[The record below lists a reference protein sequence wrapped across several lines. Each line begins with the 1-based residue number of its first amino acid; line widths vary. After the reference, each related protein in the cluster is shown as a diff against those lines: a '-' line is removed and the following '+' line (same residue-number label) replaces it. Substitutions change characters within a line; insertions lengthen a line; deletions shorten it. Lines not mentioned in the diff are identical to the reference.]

1 MATFVTHKIMGTA
14 LQTTERYTDLQAR
27 GVGAFGVIW
36 ISSAHDSKVNRTVAI
51 KKIGN
56 PFDGSARV
64 KRTYREV
71 HLMNHLKHDN
81 LINITDIFIS
91 PAEDLYLVMDCCM
104 TDLHELIQSRSKPL
118 DNKFIQ
124 FFTYQLLRGLKFIH
138 SAGVIHRDLKPS
150 NILIKEN
157 CDLKICDFGLARE
170 QDHQMTGYVSTR
182 YYRAPEIMLTWQRY
196 SYTVDIWSTGCILA
210 EMLLGQVLLPGTDN
224 VHHFKLI
231 TEMFGKP
238 PKEIME
244 TVYSDITM
252 QFVNSLPEAE
262 PQSLRA
268 TLGDADSEAI
278 DLLEKMLDIDPQKRI
293 TAADALPHPYLSTYS
308 DSNDEPE
315 CEKQIDWSLLDSE
328 MTTDQWKTKMYF
340 EILNYHTGSYNWE
353 DTDPKAHEGRFE
365 DWMRTEITVVPLP
378 SYIMAADRLSS
389 LLSHLKPGATNGLA
403 AITQKNPDDVV
414 ITLAIRTPLTKA
426 RKGGFKDTELDYML
440 YALLKE
446 TLAKSQ
452 IDPALIEDVCLGNV
466 NEVKAAYMVRAA
478 ALAAGIP
485 HTAGASTVNRFC
497 SSGLKAVQDI
507 ANQIQLGAIDI
518 GVAMGAELMSAA
530 SDRLEQPFNE
540 EVLRNQEAA
549 DCMQPM
555 GQTSENIGKDFDIP
569 REQQDR
575 YAAESFRRAEAAQKN
590 GWLDDEITP
599 ITVKVKDPKT
609 GEVKQVTLSRDDGIR
624 PGTTF
629 ESLSKIRPA
638 FPQFGDKSTGGNSSQ
653 VTDGAASVLLMRR
666 SKAIELN
673 QPILAKFCG
682 ATVAGVPPRVMG
694 IGPTAAIP
702 KLLSKF
708 QLDKND
714 IDIYEI
720 NEAFASMAVYCV
732 KNLGLDHAKVN
743 PRGGAIAIGHPL
755 GATGARQIAT
765 ILSEARRT
773 KSKILVTSMCIGTGQ
788 GMAGL
793 LVNEQL

>member
-1 MATFVTHKIMGTA
+1 
-14 LQTTERYTDLQAR
+14 
-27 GVGAFGVIW
+27 
-36 ISSAHDSKVNRTVAI
+36 
-51 KKIGN
+51 
-56 PFDGSARV
+56 
-64 KRTYREV
+64 
-71 HLMNHLKHDN
+71 
-81 LINITDIFIS
+81 
-91 PAEDLYLVMDCCM
+91 
-104 TDLHELIQSRSKPL
+104 
-118 DNKFIQ
+118 
-124 FFTYQLLRGLKFIH
+124 
-138 SAGVIHRDLKPS
+138 
-150 NILIKEN
+150 
-157 CDLKICDFGLARE
+157 
-170 QDHQMTGYVSTR
+170 
-182 YYRAPEIMLTWQRY
+182 
-196 SYTVDIWSTGCILA
+196 
-210 EMLLGQVLLPGTDN
+210 
-224 VHHFKLI
+224 
-231 TEMFGKP
+231 
-238 PKEIME
+238 
-244 TVYSDITM
+244 
-252 QFVNSLPEAE
+252 
-262 PQSLRA
+262 
-268 TLGDADSEAI
+268 
-278 DLLEKMLDIDPQKRI
+278 
-293 TAADALPHPYLSTYS
+293 
-308 DSNDEPE
+308 
-315 CEKQIDWSLLDSE
+315 
-328 MTTDQWKTKMYF
+328 
-340 EILNYHTGSYNWE
+340 
-353 DTDPKAHEGRFE
+353 
-365 DWMRTEITVVPLP
+365 
-378 SYIMAADRLSS
+378 MAADRLSS
-389 LLSHLKPGATNGLA
+389 LLSHLKPGAANGLA

-426 RKGGFKDTELDYML
+426 RKGGFKDSELDYIV

-466 NEVKAAYMVRAA
+466 GEGKAAYMVRAA

-485 HTAGASTVNRFC
+485 HTAGASSVNRFC
-497 SSGLKAVQDI
+497 ASGLKAVQDI

-518 GVAMGAELMSAA
+518 GLAVGAELMSAA
-530 SDRLEQPFNE
+530 GDRLEKPFNE

-555 GQTSENIGKDFDIP
+555 GQTSENVGKDFDIP

-575 YAAESFRRAEAAQKN
+575 YAAESFRRAEAAQNN
-590 GWLDDEITP
+590 GWFADEIAP

-638 FPQFGDKSTGGNSSQ
+638 FPEFGDKSTGGNSSQ

-743 PRGGAIAIGHPL
+743 PRGGAIALGHPL

-793 LVNEQL
+793 FVNEQV